1 MRTFEAE
8 ETAMAMMDLDGTLAE
23 LARLRSGSEPIVTL
37 YLDVRWRD
45 EQRREQVRL
54 FTRERSR
61 AILGHYADGAPGRA
75 GLARTLEKVAGLVE
89 GLTAQA
95 YEAARDGLALFAC
108 EALGLWRPHFFGRPF
123 ADELCADGIP
133 HLGKLA
139 RLAAEVAP
147 AIVVV
152 PSRDGADVYEVRL
165 GDLETEESVRG
176 PVPRSDTDTFN
187 AGTGEP
193 GRRYEREAKN
203 ERRTEEW
210 ARRNRQAAA
219 GEVTALFDRTPR
231 ARVILVGPARALSA
245 FARELPERVRAA
257 IAARV
262 TRPRAWGSA
271 DGVRRDGVRAL
282 AEAALGR
289 ARNGGRDEV
298 NAVVGEALRGGVAVV
313 GPDDVVLAV
322 NEGRVQALVVEED
335 FTRTGFRCD
344 NCDALGASVE
354 AAEVCP
360 FCAGDLRAVPS
371 LQEMLV
377 ARTLAG
383 GGRVDVVPHGNKLHS
398 YRGVAAFLRQT
409 APTGLRGTSPS
420 WPTAPGANQQR

>member
-1 MRTFEAE
+1 MT
-8 ETAMAMMDLDGTLAE
+8 DLDGTLAE
-23 LARLRSGSEPIVTL
+23 LARLRSGSEPIVTV

-54 FTRERSR
+54 FVRERSR
-61 AILGHYADGAPGRA
+61 AILGHYAAGAPGRPA
-75 GLARTLEKVAGLVE
+75 LARTLEKVTGLVE
-89 GLTAQA
+89 GLTAHA
-95 YEAARDGLALFAC
+95 YEVDRDGLALFAN
-108 EALGLWRPHFFGRPF
+108 ESLRLWRPHFFGRPF

-147 AIVVV
+147 AIVVL
-152 PSRDGADVYEVRL
+152 PSRDGADVYDVRL
-165 GDLETEESVRG
+165 GDLETEASVHG

-187 AGTGEP
+187 PGSGEP
-193 GRRYEREAKN
+193 GRRYEREAKS
-203 ERRTEEW
+203 ERRTDEW
-210 ARRNRQAAA
+210 ARRNCQAAA
-219 GEVTALFDRTPR
+219 AEVTALFDRTPR
-231 ARVILVGPARALSA
+231 ARVILVGAARATSA
-245 FARELPERVRAA
+245 FARELPERVRVA

-262 TRPRAWGSA
+262 PRPREWGSA
-271 DGVRRDGVRAL
+271 DEVQRDGVRSL

-289 ARNGGRDEV
+289 ARDGGRDEV
-298 NAVVGEALRGGVAVV
+298 KAVIGEALRGGAAVV
-313 GPDDVVLAV
+313 GPEDVVLAV
-322 NEGRVQALVVEED
+322 NEGRVHALVVEED

-360 FCAGDLRAVPS
+360 FCAGDLRAVQS
-371 LQEMLV
+371 LQEALV

-383 GGRVDVVPHGNKLHS
+383 GGRVEVVRHGNKLHS

-409 APTGLRGTSPS
+409 APTGLRGSSPPS
-420 WPTAPGANQQR
+420 PTAPGANQSR